1 MSPKKLTEDDKKE
14 ILDLY
19 RQTPETTSTLAEK
32 FGVSSSTISRFLK
45 LCLSENEY
53 EVLIQQKRLARV
65 SKSDSQLSLALEDS
79 KNAIALDLP
88 DQPLGISSEDFPPIP
103 PLEIIDVIK
112 SSASEEIQIP
122 SVTDAT
128 PIQVKTRKRR
138 STATTQLPTEI
149 IPEITLV
156 DPIIPV
162 MIENIPEIISFDP
175 IIPVTE
181 DLPIIEE
188 IPEKKISKKIT
199 LKSELTTAI
208 SQSNNQPAIASNSP
222 LMPISLDANDL
233 GELVKEL
240 GKLPKI
246 APDLED
252 LEDDLDD
259 DLDDEEEDDWDE
271 DEETS
276 FVLSLNNSDNLIVL
290 PLSAAKFPTTCYLVI
305 DRTAEL
311 IVRPLK
317 EFAHLGKIPPEEVQQ
332 KTLPIF
338 DNHRVARRFS
348 NRTQRVIKVPDSSVL
363 RKTSAHLK
371 AKGITRIFLDGQVYS
386 LAN

>member
-19 RQTPETTSTLAEK
+19 RQTAQTTSTLAEQ

-45 LCLSENEY
+45 MSLSGNEY

-65 SKSDSQLSLALEDS
+65 SKADSQLSLVLENSGDLDS
-79 KNAIALDLP
+79 IADTEPLAIATENLP
-88 DQPLGISSEDFPPIP
+88 APSS
-103 PLEIIDVIK
+103 LEIIAVVK
-112 SSASEEIQIP
+112 STVSEEIVP
-122 SVTDAT
+122 VANESV
-128 PIQVKTRKRR
+128 IQVKTRKRR
-138 STATTQLPTEI
+138 STATSELPTETVAEFSPDTTSI
-149 IPEITLV
+149 
-156 DPIIPV
+156 DSGIPV
-162 MIENIPEIISFDP
+162 EDPPLIEKATD
-175 IIPVTE
+175 
-181 DLPIIEE
+181 
-188 IPEKKISKKIT
+188 KKIIKKIT
-199 LKSELTTAI
+199 LKSDIAKNIDLF
-208 SQSNNQPAIASNSP
+208 SDQSVQSTQATPSEIAENLP
-222 LMPISLDANDL
+222 LMPSSLNGTDL

-246 APDLED
+246 APDLEEI
-252 LEDDLDD
+252 EDDLDD
-259 DLDDEEEDDWDE
+259 DLDDEEEEDWDE
-271 DEETS
+271 AEETS
-276 FVLSLNNSDNLIVL
+276 FIPSLNSSENLTVL
-290 PLSAAKFPTTCYLVI
+290 PLSAAKFPAICYLVI

-332 KTLPIF
+332 KTLPVF

-363 RKTSAHLK
+363 RKTSSHLK